1 MTHHPFYSFR
11 WKHAIALF
19 LLVLDRLRQKE
30 ILKPWDVFIE
40 DNRGGKKLL
49 KYRWFVPSFVD
60 NAFNQPNWSFSFPFF
75 ATWCWLAGCW
85 LVSLLLKKHF
95 RESNQSLF
103 SLGSRWMLSSD
114 DSGKSHWREEFVSD
128 VVFVN
133 FFLFLSSAKL
143 YFRKPQSSYKT
154 SLLLIIKAWRNF

>member
-1 MTHHPFYSFR
+1 MTHHPFYSFE

-19 LLVLDRLRQKE
+19 LLVFDRLRRKE
-30 ILKPWDVFIE
+30 ILKLWDVVIE
-40 DNRGGKKLL
+40 DNWGGKKLL

-75 ATWCWLAGCW
+75 LQHDAGCCW

-103 SLGSRWMLSSD
+103 FFEVD
-114 DSGKSHWREEFVSD
+114 ECFQVTTVAKSHWVSLKGLKSY
-128 VVFVN
+128 VTSTVLWK
-133 FFLFLSSAKL
+133 FFLSNKLEVSYQKPFLS
-143 YFRKPQSSYKT
+143 
-154 SLLLIIKAWRNF
+154 RNLT